1 MSEDKEN
8 LAKKVEECI
17 KKNGGLHRRI
27 MEIEDDSGN
36 MVEIAYCNI
45 SKFHTDP
52 FCKYHGE
59 RIAIEEKDKDY
70 FRYVAGYECRIK
82 KDV

>member
-52 FCKYHGE
+52 FCKYHGK
-59 RIAIEEKDKDY
+59 RTVVEEDKNY
-70 FRYVAGYECRIK
+70 FRVVACYECTIGK
-82 KDV
+82 NK